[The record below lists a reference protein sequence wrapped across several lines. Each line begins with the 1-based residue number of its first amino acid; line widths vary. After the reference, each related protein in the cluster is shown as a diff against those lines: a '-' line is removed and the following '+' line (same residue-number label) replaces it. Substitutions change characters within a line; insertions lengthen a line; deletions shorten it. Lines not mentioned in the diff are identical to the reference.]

1 MEIAYYQGKQ
11 DGENDYETEA
21 RICLYLETSEYI
33 FFSKE
38 KGLRL
43 FQHISLNLVA
53 KRPYF
58 FNQLLHTVSFKGS
71 PQ

>member
-38 KGLRL
+38 KIILY
-43 FQHISLNLVA
+43 
-53 KRPYF
+53 PYHV
-58 FNQLLHTVSFKGS
+58 QDLEVSFLLTNT
-71 PQ
+71 